1 MVFRNHHHLNCNDD
15 QIKALSMN
23 FAIGDNFNVNIHE
36 KMNNGLLNYMYMT
49 ISFQK
54 KKMVCTCISRVSI
67 QSGVWAAEP
76 NDSNSYEYIAL
87 QSNEL

>member
-1 MVFRNHHHLNCNDD
+1 
-15 QIKALSMN
+15 MN
-23 FAIGDNFNVNIHE
+23 FAIEDNFNVNIHE

-67 QSGVWAAEP
+67 QSGVRAAKEE
-76 NDSNSYEYIAL
+76 NDMYMYITGYI
-87 QSNEL
+87 QSGVRAAKEENDMYMCITS